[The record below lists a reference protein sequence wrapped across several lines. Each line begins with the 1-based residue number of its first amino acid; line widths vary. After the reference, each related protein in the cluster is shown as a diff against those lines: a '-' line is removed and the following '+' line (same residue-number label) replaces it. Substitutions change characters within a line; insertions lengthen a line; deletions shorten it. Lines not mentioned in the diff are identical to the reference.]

1 MEFSMSYLLIRYNLK
16 EGVNPED
23 FEGWVRD
30 TDHPT
35 MRSLTRVKHFDTF
48 RATGLLMGEGA
59 PSQSY
64 FELFE
69 IDDLAAFAADDM
81 PGDTVQTIMGQ
92 FMGFADN
99 PEFVIAEK
107 L

>member
-1 MEFSMSYLLIRYNLK
+1 MAYLMLRYNLK
-16 EGVNPED
+16 SGVSPAD
-23 FEGWVRD
+23 FEAWVRD
-30 TDHPT
+30 TDQPT
-35 MRSLTRVKHFDTF
+35 MRALSRVKNFDSWKT
-48 RATGLLMGEGA
+48 TGLLMGDGA

-69 IDDLAAFAADDM
+69 IDDLAGFTSEDM
-81 PGDTVQTIMGQ
+81 AGETVQTIMGQ

>member
-1 MEFSMSYLLIRYNLK
+1 MSYLLLRYNLK
-16 EGVNPED
+16 DGVSPED
-23 FEGWVRD
+23 FETWVRD
-30 TDHPT
+30 TDQPT
-35 MRSLTRVKHFDTF
+35 MRSLHRVKSFETWK
-48 RATGLLMGEGA
+48 ATGLLMGDGA

-64 FELFE
+64 FEIFE
-69 IDDLAAFAADDM
+69 IDDLAGFTSDDM
-81 PGDTVQTIMGQ
+81 PGDTVQSIMGQ

>member
-1 MEFSMSYLLIRYNLK
+1 MAFLLLRYNLK
-16 EGVNPED
+16 EGVSPEE
-23 FEGWVRD
+23 FESWVRD
-30 TDHPT
+30 TDQPT
-35 MRSLTRVKHFDTF
+35 MRSLKRVSSFETYKS
-48 RATGLLMGEGA
+48 TGLLMGDGA

-69 IDDLAAFAADDM
+69 INDLDGFTSEDM
-81 PGDTVQTIMGQ
+81 AGETVQSIMGQ

>member
-1 MEFSMSYLLIRYNLK
+1 MAYLMLRYNLK
-16 EGVNPED
+16 EGVSPAD
-23 FEGWVRD
+23 FEAWVRD
-30 TDHPT
+30 TDQPT
-35 MRSLTRVKHFDTF
+35 MRALNSVKSFETWK
-48 RATGLLMGEGA
+48 ATGLLMGEGA

-64 FELFE
+64 FEIFE
-69 IDDLAAFAADDM
+69 ISDFAAFTGEDM
-81 PGDTVQTIMGQ
+81 PGETVQAIMGQ

>member
-1 MEFSMSYLLIRYNLK
+1 MSYLLIRYNLK
-16 EGVNPED
+16 DGVSRQD
-23 FEGWVRD
+23 FESWVRD
-30 TDHPT
+30 TDQPT
-35 MRSLTRVKHFDTF
+35 MRSLQRIKHFDTY
-48 RATGLLMGEGA
+48 RATALLMGEGA

-64 FELFE
+64 FEIFE
-69 IDDLAAFAADDM
+69 IEDLDAFTAEDM

>member
-1 MEFSMSYLLIRYNLK
+1 MAFLMIRYNLK
-16 EGVNPED
+16 EGVSPED
-23 FEGWVRD
+23 FESWVRD

-35 MRSLTRVKHFDTF
+35 MRALKRVNSFETY
-48 RATGLLMGEGA
+48 RATGLLLGEGA

-64 FELFE
+64 FEIFDVE
-69 IDDLAAFAADDM
+69 DLAAFTTEDM
-81 PGDTVQTIMGQ
+81 PGDTVQAIMGQ

-99 PEFVIAEK
+99 PEFVVAER

>member
-1 MEFSMSYLLIRYNLK
+1 MAFLMIRYNLK
-16 EGVNPED
+16 EGVSPED
-23 FEGWVRD
+23 FESWVRD

-35 MRSLTRVKHFDTF
+35 MRALKRVNSFETY
-48 RATGLLMGEGA
+48 RATGLLLGEGA

-64 FELFE
+64 FEIFDVE
-69 IDDLAAFAADDM
+69 DLAAFTSEDM
-81 PGDTVQTIMGQ
+81 PGDTVQAIMGQ

-99 PEFVIAEK
+99 PEFVVAER

>member
-1 MEFSMSYLLIRYNLK
+1 MAFLLIRYNLQA
-16 EGVNPED
+16 GVSPED
-23 FEGWVRD
+23 FEAWVRD
-30 TDHPT
+30 TDQPT
-35 MRSLTRVKHFDTF
+35 MRSLNRVKSFETWK
-48 RATGLLMGEGA
+48 ATGLLMGDGA

-64 FELFE
+64 FEIFE
-69 IDDLAAFAADDM
+69 IDDLEGFTGEDM
-81 PGDTVQTIMGQ
+81 PGNMVQAIMGQ

>member
-1 MEFSMSYLLIRYNLK
+1 MAFVMIRYNLQ
-16 EGVNPED
+16 EGVARED
-23 FEGWVRD
+23 FESWVRD
-30 TDHPT
+30 SDQPT
-35 MRSLTRVKHFDTF
+35 MRSLKRVESFETY
-48 RATGLLMGEGA
+48 RVTGLLMGDGA

-64 FELFE
+64 FEIFE
-69 IDDLAAFAADDM
+69 IEDLEGFTGEDM
-81 PGDTVQTIMGQ
+81 PGDTVQAIIGQ

>member
-1 MEFSMSYLLIRYNLK
+1 MSYLLLRYNLK
-16 EGVNPED
+16 DGISPED
-23 FEGWVRD
+23 FETWVRD
-30 TDHPT
+30 TDQPT
-35 MRSLTRVKHFDTF
+35 MRSLKRIRSFETY
-48 RATGLLMGEGA
+48 RATGLLIGEGA

-64 FELFE
+64 FEIFE
-69 IDDLAAFAADDM
+69 IDDLAGFTGEDM
-81 PGDTVQTIMGQ
+81 PGDTVQAIMGQ

>member
-1 MEFSMSYLLIRYNLK
+1 MAYLMLRYSLK
-16 EGVNPED
+16 DGVSRQD
-23 FEGWVRD
+23 FETWVKD
-30 TDHPT
+30 TDQPT
-35 MRSLTRVKHFDTF
+35 MRSLKSVKSFETW

-59 PSQSY
+59 PSQDY
-64 FELFE
+64 FEIFE
-69 IDDLAAFAADDM
+69 IADFEAFTGEDM

-99 PEFVIAEK
+99 PEFVLAEK

>member
-1 MEFSMSYLLIRYNLK
+1 MAFLMIRYNLK
-16 EGVNPED
+16 EGISPED
-23 FEGWVRD
+23 FESWVRD

-35 MRSLTRVKHFDTF
+35 MRALKRVNSFETY
-48 RATGLLMGEGA
+48 RATGLLLGEGA

-64 FELFE
+64 FEIFDVE
-69 IDDLAAFAADDM
+69 DLAAFTSEDM
-81 PGDTVQTIMGQ
+81 PGDTVQAIMGQ

-99 PEFVIAEK
+99 PEFVVAER